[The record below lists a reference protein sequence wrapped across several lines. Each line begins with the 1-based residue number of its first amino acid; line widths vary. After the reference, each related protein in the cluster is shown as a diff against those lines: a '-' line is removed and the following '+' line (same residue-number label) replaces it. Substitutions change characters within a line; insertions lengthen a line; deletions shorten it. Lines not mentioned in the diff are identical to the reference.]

1 MKVLYIYG
9 YFLALLLLWSTPLLL
24 VLLLLY
30 VCYKRLVE
38 ASNGIQ
44 RARNIAYVQ
53 AELAIEAVQ
62 CLEPSEERDALVSF
76 AAKIVDRTH

>member
-1 MKVLYIYG
+1 MITANVIAVLSYSSS
-9 YFLALLLLWSTPLLL
+9 YFS
-24 VLLLLY
+24 VY
-30 VCYKRLVE
+30 DIRFVE
-38 ASNGIQ
+38 ASGGIQ

-62 CLEPSEERDALVSF
+62 RLESSEERDALVSF